1 MRYSSALYKR
11 VRGRRSIRMHKRTC
25 TWLLLILLLLSSAC
39 LSASLQQTQEAQVP
53 LPVRPSLEVQV
64 QEDGGI
70 CLDTKD
76 TLELLLYLQELERRL

>member
-1 MRYSSALYKR
+1 
-11 VRGRRSIRMHKRTC
+11 MHKRKL
-25 TWLLLILLLLSSAC
+25 TWLLLILLVLSSGC
-39 LSASLQQTQEAQVP
+39 LSARDQQMQEATPP

-70 CLDTKD
+70 CLDKHD

>member
-1 MRYSSALYKR
+1 
-11 VRGRRSIRMHKRTC
+11 MHKRKL

-39 LSASLQQTQEAQVP
+39 LSARDQQTTQP

-70 CLDTKD
+70 CLDKQD

>member
-1 MRYSSALYKR
+1 
-11 VRGRRSIRMHKRTC
+11 MHKRKL

-39 LSASLQQTQEAQVP
+39 STGRDQRAILP

-70 CLDTKD
+70 CLDKQD
-76 TLELLLYLQELERRL
+76 TLELLLYLQELERRLY

>member
-1 MRYSSALYKR
+1 
-11 VRGRRSIRMHKRTC
+11 MHKRKLIQ
-25 TWLLLILLLLSSAC
+25 LLMILLVLSSAC
-39 LSASLQQTQEAQVP
+39 SSARVQQTILP

-70 CLDTKD
+70 CLDKHD

>member
-1 MRYSSALYKR
+1 
-11 VRGRRSIRMHKRTC
+11 MHKRKL

-39 LSASLQQTQEAQVP
+39 LSARDQRTIHQ

-70 CLDTKD
+70 CLDKQD

>member
-1 MRYSSALYKR
+1 
-11 VRGRRSIRMHKRTC
+11 MHKRKL

-39 LSASLQQTQEAQVP
+39 SSAKPGARDQQMQEAILP

-70 CLDTKD
+70 CLDKQD
-76 TLELLLYLQELERRL
+76 TLELLLYSQELERRL